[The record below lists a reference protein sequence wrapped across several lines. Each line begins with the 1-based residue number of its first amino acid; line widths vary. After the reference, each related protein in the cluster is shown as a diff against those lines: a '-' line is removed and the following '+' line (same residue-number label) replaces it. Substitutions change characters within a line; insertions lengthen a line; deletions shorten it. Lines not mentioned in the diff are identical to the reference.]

1 MGSGMQDELLLNGSR
16 LTLEQ
21 RKGYL
26 HLSLNG
32 VVASIQDARTLG
44 HALER
49 AMERLGVRRLL
60 FDARGLEHEIAIEP
74 CAEIW
79 VWLAARLYTQMAVVL
94 PASSA
99 ELGLTR
105 FNMTGL
111 SSQLPLRGFL
121 NVMDAHRWLDT
132 RMSGERRLSQMGIP
146 AVRPTSIP
154 PTSVA
159 PPPTSANAGV
169 EERTEKKRSG
179 AYHTGDFEPLEP
191 DANGTDSHRRR

>member
-1 MGSGMQDELLLNGSR
+1 MQDELLLNGSR

-26 HLSLNG
+26 HLSLSG
-32 VVASIQDARTLG
+32 DIATAHDARALG
-44 HALER
+44 NALER

-60 FDARGLEHEIAIEP
+60 FDARGLDREIASDP

-79 VWLAARLYTQMAVVL
+79 VWLSARLYVQMAVVL

-146 AVRPTSIP
+146 AVRASM
-154 PTSVA
+154 
-159 PPPTSANAGV
+159 PPPASAAPAATTDDRV
-169 EERTEKKRSG
+169 EKKRSG
-179 AYHTGDFEPLEP
+179 SYHTGDFEPLEP
-191 DANGTDSHRRR
+191 DANGTDSDRHR